1 MARCS
6 HTTGSCPASV
16 TANAKKLF
24 VSLGLARHLFIH
36 GVHAY
41 DACANLASNRN
52 SSYSIP
58 STVTR
63 AHHEGV
69 ADGVNIAKLPELL
82 RKDLI
87 NTHRLW

>member
-24 VSLGLARHLFIH
+24 VSLGLALFIR

-41 DACANLASNRN
+41 DTCANLASNRN

-63 AHHEGV
+63 AHHE
-69 ADGVNIAKLPELL
+69 AWRMASISRSCQTL